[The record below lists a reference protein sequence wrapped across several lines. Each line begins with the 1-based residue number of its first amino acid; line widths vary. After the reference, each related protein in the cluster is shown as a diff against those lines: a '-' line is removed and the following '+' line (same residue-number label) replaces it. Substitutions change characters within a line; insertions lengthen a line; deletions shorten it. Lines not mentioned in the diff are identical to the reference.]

1 MATIWKELLFLHGHF
16 ARPQD
21 VLDEAA
27 RPTAVGGAQA
37 EVPLR
42 ADAVAR
48 RQAPAP
54 RETAAAATD
63 ADGLACGG
71 CR

>member
-21 VLDEAA
+21 VLDDTSEQG
-27 RPTAVGGAQA
+27 TQV

-42 ADAVAR
+42 TDIAAR
-48 RQAPAP
+48 LPLSAPHEAAP
-54 RETAAAATD
+54 RSVAAID

>member
-21 VLDEAA
+21 VLDETA
-27 RPTAVGGAQA
+27 RPTAIAGEQA
-37 EVPLR
+37 EVAPR
-42 ADAVAR
+42 ADAAAR
-48 RQAPAP
+48 RQVPAP
-54 RETAAAATD
+54 RETAAAAID